1 MTSPEETKKVSLNVN
16 MFHRKYEV
24 PWKFDKYD
32 EK

>member
-1 MTSPEETKKVSLNVN
+1 MKSIKVFLNVN
-16 MFHRKYEV
+16 MFYRKYEV